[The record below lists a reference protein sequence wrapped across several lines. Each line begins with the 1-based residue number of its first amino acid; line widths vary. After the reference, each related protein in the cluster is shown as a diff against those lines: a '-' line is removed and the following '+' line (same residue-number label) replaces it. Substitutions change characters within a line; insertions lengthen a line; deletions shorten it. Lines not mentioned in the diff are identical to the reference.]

1 MTREITAFPSPLP
14 EAEVDFKAIE
24 ANENLKR
31 LLALKPELSTSH
43 TVIVKN
49 DVLLYRYIQNA
60 AFSMRALEFI
70 AEQLFSNTSVN
81 SDWVS
86 LIKFGEHPSDE
97 LSREPISW
105 YVYNRILGHR
115 NTQRYADRKNAPLI
129 DEWTGGSNYLP
140 ALGKVHRLPNL
151 GYHEQLAISVYFFSD

>member
-1 MTREITAFPSPLP
+1 
-14 EAEVDFKAIE
+14 
-24 ANENLKR
+24 
-31 LLALKPELSTSH
+31 
-43 TVIVKN
+43 
-49 DVLLYRYIQNA
+49 
-60 AFSMRALEFI
+60 MRALEFI
-70 AEQLFSNTSVN
+70 KEQLFSNTSVN

-86 LIKFGEHPSDE
+86 LIKFGEHPSVE

-140 ALGKVHRLPNL
+140 ALEKFHRLPNM
-151 GYHEQLAISVYFFSD
+151 GYHDQLALSVCFFSDGTSTDHMKLGISVEESYKLMKDAIASIASSFGDALTISDFKHGWTWRCE